1 MDADL
6 KDQLVADVSAHVSQH
21 SPSRSTM
28 KALIKFL
35 DSYVEYE
42 IPREILN
49 TGAGK
54 DEVRARYYGAKK
66 ILDIFREIV
75 E

>member
-6 KDQLVADVSAHVSQH
+6 KDRLVADVSAHVSTNNRA
-21 SPSRSTM
+21 RSAM
-28 KALIKFL
+28 KALVKFL
-35 DSYVEYE
+35 EAHVEHD

-49 TGAGK
+49 TGANK
-54 DEVRARYYGAKK
+54 EQVVARYQGAKK
-66 ILDIFREIV
+66 ILDIVKETI